1 MKYRLLILLAA
12 LAIVSCEKENS
23 SDPSAETHTY
33 TLSQKRSP
41 KRGVAQDSWAL
52 PAEDVAL
59 LGPAMSWTYNW
70 GSNALS
76 STLATALNSYD
87 VDYCPMA
94 WNANYNEAGLKAA
107 NEWILG
113 FNEPNLKDQCNMTP
127 AQAAEYWPTVV
138 AIAKV
143 AGKKLVS
150 PAMNYGTLDGYHD
163 PVKWLDEFFDQ
174 PGCSLDDIDAIAV
187 HCYMPSSG
195 AVKNFIELFR
205 KYGKPIWLTEFCN
218 GNSNNISEAAQLTY
232 MCNTLNMLEQ
242 NDLVERYAWFM
253 ARSGSFNSAWHN
265 SLLQASQP
273 YDLTDLGK
281 VFVNISTFDDSIVY
295 GKGDVIPAEQYC
307 YADGLFSLSPSTD
320 GGVLDVKDFNK
331 GSEVRYHLNL
341 PSAGTYTLK
350 LRFQTYM
357 ESSMSVGV
365 EGAMKSI
372 DLQNTAHE
380 WKTGS
385 VKLDLPAGKSDL
397 VLKGV
402 SAAGIM
408 INWMIIE

>member
-1 MKYRLLILLAA
+1 MRKIVISLLALSF
-12 LAIVSCEKENS
+12 LAACSCTKES
-23 SDPSAETHTY
+23 TTQEETRSY
-33 TLSQKRSP
+33 TLSQKRST
-41 KRGVAQDSWAL
+41 KRGVAQSNWAL
-52 PAEDVAL
+52 PEQDIPNLA
-59 LGPAMSWTYNW
+59 PAMSWTYNW
-70 GSNALS
+70 GSSALSASLTNALS
-76 STLATALNSYD
+76 EGD
-87 VDYCPMA
+87 VEYCPMA

-127 AQAAEYWPTVV
+127 AQAAEHWPAVV
-138 AIAKV
+138 AIAKA

-150 PAMNYGTLDGYHD
+150 PAMNYGTLEDYHD
-163 PVKWLDEFFDQ
+163 PIKWLDEFFDQ
-174 PGCSLDDIDAIAV
+174 PGCSLDDIDAIAI

-265 SLLQASQP
+265 SLLQASKP
-273 YDLTDLGK
+273 YDLTELGK
-281 VFVNISTFDDSIVY
+281 VFVNMSTFDDSVVY

-307 YADGLFSLSPSTD
+307 GAEGLFTLAPSTD
-320 GGVLDVKDFNK
+320 GGILDVTDFNK
-331 GSEVRYHLNL
+331 NCQVRYHLNM

-350 LRFQTYM
+350 IRFQTYM
-357 ESSMSVGV
+357 DSSMSIGT

-397 VLKGV
+397 VIKGD

>member
-1 MKYRLLILLAA
+1 MKYRLLIILAA
-12 LAIVSCEKENS
+12 LAIVSCGKENT
-23 SDPSAETHTY
+23 SDPSVETHTY
-33 TLSQKRSP
+33 VLSQKRSP
-41 KRGVAQDSWAL
+41 KRGVAQNSWAL
-52 PAEDVAL
+52 PKEDLAL

-70 GSNALS
+70 SSTALS
-76 STLATALNSYD
+76 DAFSAALKANS

-94 WNANYNEAGLKAA
+94 WNADYNEAGLRAA
-107 NEWILG
+107 DEWILG
-113 FNEPNLKDQCNMTP
+113 FNEPNLTDQAHMTP
-127 AQAAEYWPTVV
+127 AQAAEHWPKLV
-138 AIAKV
+138 AIAK
-143 AGKKLVS
+143 ASGKKLVS
-150 PAMNYGTLDGYHD
+150 PAMNYGTLEGYHD
-163 PVKWLDEFFDQ
+163 PIKWLDEFFAQ
-174 PGCSLDDIDAIAV
+174 PGCSLDDVDAIAV

-195 AVKNFIELFR
+195 SVKNYLELFR

-253 ARSGSFNSAWHN
+253 GRSGNFNSKWHN

-281 VFVNISTFDDSIVY
+281 VFINLSTFDDSIVY
-295 GKGDVIPAEQYC
+295 EKGDVIPAEQYC
-307 YADGLFSLSPSTD
+307 YADGLFSLAPSTD
-320 GGVLDVKDFNK
+320 GGVLDITAFNK
-331 GSEVRYHLNL
+331 GCEVRYHLNM

-350 LRFQTYM
+350 IRFQTYM
-357 ESSMSVGV
+357 DSSMSIGTD
-365 EGAMKSI
+365 GAMKSI

-397 VLKGV
+397 VLKGG
-402 SAAGIM
+402 SAAAIM
-408 INWMIIE
+408 INWMVIE